1 MKHLFH
7 NVRARLT
14 LWYVISLSVIL
25 ILYAGLSGMLL
36 IVNLRNTMDNQ
47 LEEDF
52 EVLESMVKI
61 NRYGQLVLDID
72 DESFLYDHWTQLWSD
87 NGNLLV
93 ESPLFKKQQIPG
105 MNRPDRHCKGFK
117 YNSFVLPDH
126 LHVRMMSGILNVDGH
141 TCFFRLLRSEELL
154 RNETGMF
161 LLWLLIAMPVA
172 LILAGGGGYF
182 MAGKLLSPVHRMTDK
197 VSRIDDTNLQERLP
211 VVNPDDELGYLAQTF
226 NELLQRIQLA
236 FERLKQFTA
245 DAAHELRTPLTA
257 IRSIGEVGL
266 QKPKKEKNY
275 REIIGSM
282 LEENDRLTHLIDS
295 LLFLTHVDVKQYAV
309 SIEKTDIPSF
319 ILNVIDIMMPLA
331 EDKQQRIFFHPEQ
344 DISIMSDPVLLR
356 QALINLLDNAIKY
369 SPDHSEIKVKAYV
382 RENTLYIEVSDQG
395 PGIPETYRE
404 KIFERFYRLEKS
416 HARTKGGSGL
426 GLSIARQAIEILG
439 GKIKVYNNEEGG
451 STFTLLFNYI
461 KS

>member
-1 MKHLFH
+1 
-7 NVRARLT
+7 
-14 LWYVISLSVIL
+14 
-25 ILYAGLSGMLL
+25 
-36 IVNLRNTMDNQ
+36 
-47 LEEDF
+47 
-52 EVLESMVKI
+52 
-61 NRYGQLVLDID
+61 
-72 DESFLYDHWTQLWSD
+72 
-87 NGNLLV
+87 
-93 ESPLFKKQQIPG
+93 
-105 MNRPDRHCKGFK
+105 
-117 YNSFVLPDH
+117 
-126 LHVRMMSGILNVDGH
+126 
-141 TCFFRLLRSEELL
+141 
-154 RNETGMF
+154 
-161 LLWLLIAMPVA
+161 
-172 LILAGGGGYF
+172 
-182 MAGKLLSPVHRMTDK
+182 
-197 VSRIDDTNLQERLP
+197 
-211 VVNPDDELGYLAQTF
+211 
-226 NELLQRIQLA
+226 
-236 FERLKQFTA
+236 
-245 DAAHELRTPLTA
+245 
-257 IRSIGEVGL
+257 
-266 QKPKKEKNY
+266 
-275 REIIGSM
+275 M

-382 RENTLYIEVSDQG
+382 MENTLYIDVSDQG